1 MPSMRITPRHFHFF
15 ASLFLCGMCVYFQA
29 FVFSRFENVWLNFDL
44 ITIIVFYTAVE
55 HHLFGAFLRIS
66 FLAVLLH
73 SISAVPDGFYL
84 MYYLIVLVAASL
96 ISRMLV
102 IHNLLSQFISFAALF
117 ALKFILLYFVMRSS
131 VRTLS
136 FIDWF
141 LLVSPGFLSTT
152 LVSLP
157 VFAALSEFDRLFEFG
172 AVRNRKQEIADSL

>member
-1 MPSMRITPRHFHFF
+1 MSSVRFTPRHFHFF
-15 ASLFLCGMCVYFQA
+15 ASLFLCGMCVYFQS
-29 FVFSRFENVWLNFDL
+29 FVFSRFENVWLNLDL
-44 ITIIVFYTAVE
+44 ITIMVFYTAIE

-66 FLAVLLH
+66 FLAILVH
-73 SISAVPDGFYL
+73 SVSAMPDGFFF
-84 MYYLIVLVAASL
+84 MYYLIVLVSASL

-136 FIDWF
+136 LLDWF
-141 LLVSPGFLSTT
+141 LRVTPGFLSTT
-152 LVSLP
+152 FVSLP
-157 VFAALSEFDRLFEFG
+157 AFAALTEFDKLFEFG